1 MIGTVVLTTGLAFT
15 GVSLLLVAIA
25 RLLMR
30 VDGIRFGDGPSFD
43 DEPAWWP
50 EFERQFADYIAG
62 RG

>member
-15 GVSLLLVAIA
+15 GVALVLVAIA
-25 RLLMR
+25 RLLMCI
-30 VDGIRFGDGPSFD
+30 DGVRFGDRSSFD

-50 EFERQFADYIAG
+50 EFERQFADYVAG